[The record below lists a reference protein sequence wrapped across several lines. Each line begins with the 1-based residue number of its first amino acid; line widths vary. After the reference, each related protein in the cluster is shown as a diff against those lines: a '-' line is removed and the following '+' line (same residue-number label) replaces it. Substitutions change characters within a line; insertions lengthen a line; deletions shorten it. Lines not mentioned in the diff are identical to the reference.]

1 MKTNN
6 RARATFSRRMVVI
19 LLTAVMALSFT
30 ACGNGETGKNAE
42 VTTTQVTTTKVT
54 GDAPTE
60 IPKDVNPGQWHED
73 SSSVA
78 ETTTTTTTTTT
89 AATTTKP
96 KEEPSSQS
104 TGSYTYTIYGDVTVT
119 MDVDINKYMYDHS
132 GGKWFDLVPMIY
144 DLGWAGADKY
154 TVANWGADDGSTS
167 QTWYTYH
174 SGDMVIRIDLSRYS
188 ENLNLESNSGQLSGI
203 AVSHCPDGDYS
214 KRYYEDNN
222 PLHMITY
229 CDVKKHYNG
238 CKYRM
243 SGLGWHA
250 SYDDI
255 VLLTYI
261 FWSETRNPGNS
272 PLVLLLGT
280 DRFCAVRADKV
291 YYELP

>member
-1 MKTNN
+1 MKK
-6 RARATFSRRMVVI
+6 RFLSA
-19 LLTAVMALSFT
+19 LLALAVAA
-30 ACGNGETGKNAE
+30 ACLTGCGGENKTEDKKEG
-42 VTTTQVTTTKVT
+42 TTTQATTTTEGTTTT
-54 GDAPTE
+54 GETTTTT
-60 IPKDVNPGQWHED
+60 
-73 SSSVA
+73 A
-78 ETTTTTTTTTT
+78 ETTAAEQATTTTTTT
-89 AATTTKP
+89 AAASKP
-96 KEEPSSQS
+96 KEETGSQS

-119 MDVDINKYMYDHS
+119 MDVDINNYMYEHS
-132 GGKWFDLVPMIY
+132 GGQWFDLVPMIY

-174 SGDMVIRIDLSRYS
+174 SGDMVIRINLYRYS

-203 AVSHCPDGDYS
+203 GVKHCREGDYS
-214 KRYYEDNN
+214 KRYYEDND

-229 CDVKKHYNG
+229 CDVKKHYDN